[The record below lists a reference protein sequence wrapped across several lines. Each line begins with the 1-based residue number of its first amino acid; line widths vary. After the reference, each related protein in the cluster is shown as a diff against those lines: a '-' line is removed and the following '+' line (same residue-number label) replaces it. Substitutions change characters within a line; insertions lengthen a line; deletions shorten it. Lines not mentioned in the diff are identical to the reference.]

1 MANYENALPALEQ
14 LRDVLGAVTWGAGNT
29 VKTARIGLEA
39 GLSPVDYPMVRVVP
53 SRVQPSDLSDIPG
66 LRQREA
72 LVYFGLPIAE
82 ADDGLETLWAEL
94 FDMEL
99 ALVNALP
106 TYGDWVARW
115 EETITD
121 EDRVPGYKLM
131 ALRVLVDG

>member
-14 LRDVLGAVTWGAGNT
+14 LRDTLGAVTWGARNK

-39 GLSPVDYPMVRVVP
+39 GLSPADYPIVRVVP
-53 SRVQPSDLSDIPG
+53 SRVLPSDLSEIPG
-66 LRQREA
+66 LRQREV

-82 ADDGLETLWAEL
+82 ADDGLEALWAEL
-94 FDMEL
+94 FEMEL
-99 ALVNALP
+99 ALINALP
-106 TYGDWVARW
+106 TFGDWVARW